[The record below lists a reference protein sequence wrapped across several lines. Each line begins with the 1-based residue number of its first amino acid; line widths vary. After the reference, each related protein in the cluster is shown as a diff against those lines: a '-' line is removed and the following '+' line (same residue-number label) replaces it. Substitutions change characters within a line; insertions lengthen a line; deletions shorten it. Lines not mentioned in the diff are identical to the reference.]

1 MFCHAESFN
10 QDISGWDVSRVKSM
24 DGIFNGAKSFLQ
36 DISKWNVSNV
46 TSIDALCIDCPL
58 SDHPEYQPTFR

>member
-1 MFCHAESFN
+1 
-10 QDISGWDVSRVKSM
+10 M

-46 TSIDALCIDCPL
+46 TSIDSMWFNCPL
-58 SDHPEYQPTFR
+58 ADHPEYQPTFR